1 VQIGPYVD
9 ALLADLDA
17 IAAAGDEATAQAGAR
32 LAQALRASV
41 GLRLLE
47 LLSDAALE
55 LSGQIAGGHVEVRL
69 VGQEPN
75 LVYVEEEHQ
84 AAAPEPGDDTSARIT
99 LRLPEPLKA
108 RVEQAAAREG
118 VSVNTWLVRALS
130 RAVSGSGRRV
140 GGVGSRIT
148 GYTKS

>member
-1 VQIGPYVD
+1 VQVAPYIE

-17 IAAAGDEATAQAGAR
+17 IAAAGDEATAQAGSR
-32 LAQALRASV
+32 LAQALRASL

-47 LLSDAALE
+47 VLSDAALE
-55 LSGQIAGGHVEVRL
+55 LSGQIAGGHIEVRL

-75 LVYVEEEHQ
+75 LVFVEEEQ
-84 AAAPEPGDDTSARIT
+84 PPPADAGDDAAARIT

-108 RVEQAAAREG
+108 RVEEAASQEG
-118 VSVNTWLVRALS
+118 VSVNTWLVRALG
-130 RAVSGSGRRV
+130 RAVSGGGRRQGV
-140 GGVGSRIT
+140 VGSRIT